1 MAILKTYNPR
11 KHDIHTYLPEATRD
25 PLVYGEQRGFNIL
38 CQGAAVD
45 FSGVSLRPRGFT
57 QVYPVDPSLYYNIVF
72 DINSINFWHT
82 SNPCAVLISP
92 KHAIICQHYRGR
104 GRPIGENEVYTF
116 LGKSGT
122 RHSRR
127 AIRVTDFSEQIDHSI
142 LEFESD
148 FPTNDVR
155 IYDTIADVS
164 DIPVGHDMWVHDSQS
179 RTYKRSMGVANY
191 DSSGVSSFSSYPI
204 SSTAGLNEGPS
215 PINNPSGTW
224 DPIIWVGDSG
234 SPTFVL
240 TPQGDTI
247 LVGLRHAFKE
257 QINEAEITLINEVLL
272 SSSEYS
278 VTHYGF
284 TTGGDG
290 GGEFPCPN
298 PCGLAITSFNDP
310 LISSPFISS
319 LYPDII
325 ETNSEIPSVNLTLQN
340 YQRADK
346 TNRFILS
353 RYSRDS
359 AHTDWYLYYLQ
370 SISSTLGKIKKQ
382 SETTTR
388 NPIVAVPAI
397 RTHYKKDES
406 QYYPNQYFTP

>member
-25 PLVYGEQRGFNIL
+25 PLVYGEQRGFNTL

-45 FSGVSLRPRGFT
+45 FSGVSLRPRGFA
-57 QVYPVDPSLYYNIVF
+57 QVFDPSQYYNIVF

-82 SNPCAVLISP
+82 TNPCAVLISP
-92 KHAIICQHYRGR
+92 RHAIICQHYRGTFPR
-104 GRPIGENEVYTF
+104 ENEFYTF

-122 RHSRR
+122 RHSRQVV
-127 AIRVTDFSEQIDHSI
+127 RVTHFSQQIDHSI

-155 IYDTIADVS
+155 IYDVIADVS
-164 DIPVGHDMWVHDSQS
+164 DIPEGRDMWVHDSQS

-204 SSTAGLNEGPS
+204 SSVEGLNEGPS

-247 LVGLRHAFKE
+247 FVGLRFGGG

-272 SSSEYS
+272 SSSDYS

-284 TTGGDG
+284 TTGGG
-290 GGEFPCPN
+290 GGGFPCPN
-298 PCGLAITSFNDP
+298 PCGLNITSFNDP
-310 LISSPFISS
+310 SISSPFISS
-319 LYPDII
+319 LYPDIV

-406 QYYPNQYFTP
+406 QYYPNHYFTP

>member
-1 MAILKTYNPR
+1 MAILKKYNPR
-11 KHDIHTYLPEATRD
+11 KHDIHTYVPEATRV

-72 DINSINFWHT
+72 DINSINFWNT

-122 RHSRR
+122 RHFRR
-127 AIRVTDFSEQIDHSI
+127 AIKVTDFSPQIDHSI
-142 LEFESD
+142 LEFESE
-148 FPTNDVR
+148 FPIGDVR

-164 DIPVGHDMWVHDSQS
+164 DIPEGRDMWVHDSQS
-179 RTYKRSMGVANY
+179 RTYKMSMGVANY
-191 DSSGVSSFSSYPI
+191 DSSGVSSFSAFPI
-204 SSTAGLNEGPS
+204 SSVEGLNEGPS
-215 PINNPSGTW
+215 PINNQSGTW
-224 DPIIWVGDSG
+224 QPIVWIGDSG

-247 LVGLRHAFKE
+247 FVGLKNGGG

-284 TTGGDG
+284 TTGGG
-290 GGEFPCPN
+290 GPPFPCFN
-298 PCGLAITSFNDP
+298 PCSSNITSFKDP

-346 TNRFILS
+346 TNQFILS

-397 RTHYKKDES
+397 RTRYKKDES

>member
-1 MAILKTYNPR
+1 MAILKTYNLR
-11 KHDIHTYLPEATRD
+11 KHDIHTYSPEATRD
-25 PLVYGEQRGFNIL
+25 PLVYGEQIGFNPF
-38 CQGAAVD
+38 CQGVAVD
-45 FSGVSLRPRGFT
+45 FSGVSLRPRGFA
-57 QVYPVDPSLYYNIVF
+57 QVFDPSQYYNIEF
-72 DINSINFWHT
+72 DINSINFWNT
-82 SNPCAVLISP
+82 TNPCAVLISP
-92 KHAIICQHYRGR
+92 KHAIICQHYRGTFPR
-104 GRPIGENEVYTF
+104 KNEFYTF
-116 LGKSGT
+116 LGKSGI
-122 RHSRR
+122 RHSRQVVN
-127 AIRVTDFSEQIDHSI
+127 VTHFSQQIDHSI

-148 FPTNDVR
+148 FPINDVR
-155 IYDTIADVS
+155 IYDVIADVS
-164 DIPVGHDMWVHDSQS
+164 DIPKGRDMWVHDCQS
-179 RTYKRSMGVANY
+179 RTYKRSMGMAGY
-191 DSSGVSSFSSYPI
+191 DTSGGVRSYSSSPI

-215 PINNPSGTW
+215 LISNPSVTM
-224 DPIIWVGDSG
+224 DPIVWVGDSG

-240 TPQGDTI
+240 TPQGDTL
-247 LVGLRHAFKE
+247 LVGLRHGGE

-272 SSSEYS
+272 SSSDYS

-284 TTGGDG
+284 TTGSG
-290 GGEFPCPN
+290 GGGPDLCFCGPDPN
-298 PCGLAITSFNDP
+298 GIINFNDP
-310 LISSPFISS
+310 SISSPFKSS
-319 LYPDII
+319 LYPYIV
-325 ETNSEIPSVNLTLQN
+325 ETYSEIPSVNLTLQN

-406 QYYPNQYFTP
+406 QYYPNHYFTP

>member
-1 MAILKTYNPR
+1 MAILKTYNAR

-92 KHAIICQHYRGR
+92 KHAIICQHYRGTFEPNPR
-104 GRPIGENEVYTF
+104 ENEAYTF

-122 RHSRR
+122 RHSRKVVK
-127 AIRVTDFSEQIDHSI
+127 VTFSIGNDHTL

-148 FPTNDVR
+148 FPADDVR
-155 IYDTIADVS
+155 IYDSIADVLN
-164 DIPVGHDMWVHDSQS
+164 IPLDRDVWVHDCQS
-179 RTYKRSMGVANY
+179 RTYKMSMGVGGNT
-191 DSSGVSSFSSYPI
+191 YPI
-204 SSTAGLNEGPS
+204 SSVEGLNEGPS

-224 DPIIWVGDSG
+224 PPIIWTGDSG
-234 SPTFVL
+234 SPYFVL
-240 TPQGDTI
+240 TPEGDTV
-247 LVGLRHAFKE
+247 LVGLMFGGGQIIAEEIDR
-257 QINEAEITLINEVLL
+257 INEELAPSGYT
-272 SSSEYS
+272 
-278 VTHYGF
+278 VTHYNF
-284 TTGGDG
+284 VTGGG
-290 GGEFPCPN
+290 PVPCF
-298 PCGLAITSFNDP
+298 CGPDDPINFNDP
-310 LISSPFISS
+310 LISTPFKSS
-319 LYPDII
+319 LYPYIV

-340 YQRADK
+340 YQRADN
-346 TNRFILS
+346 TNRFIMS

-359 AHTDWYLYYLQ
+359 AHTDWYLYYLYA
-370 SISSTLGKIKKQ
+370 ISSTLGKIKKQ

-406 QYYPNQYFTP
+406 QYYPNHYFTP

>member
-1 MAILKTYNPR
+1 MAILKTYNQR

-25 PLVYGEQRGFNIL
+25 PRVYGEQRGFNSE
-38 CQGAAVD
+38 CQGVAVD

-57 QVYPVDPSLYYNIVF
+57 QVNDISGGYSILFDPDN
-72 DINSINFWHT
+72 INFWNT

-127 AIRVTDFSEQIDHSI
+127 AIAVTDFSQQIDHSI
-142 LEFESD
+142 LEFESE

-155 IYDTIADVS
+155 IYDVIADVS
-164 DIPVGHDMWVHDSQS
+164 DIPEGRDMWVHDCQS
-179 RTYKRSMGVANY
+179 RTYKMSMGVANY
-191 DSSGVSSFSSYPI
+191 DSSGVSSYSSNPI
-204 SSTAGLNEGPS
+204 SSVAGLNEGPPS
-215 PINNPSGTW
+215 NGSSGTW
-224 DPIIWVGDSG
+224 PPYVWVGDSG

-240 TPQGDTI
+240 TPQGNTI
-247 LVGLRHAFKE
+247 FVGLRNGGG

-272 SSSEYS
+272 SSSNHS

-284 TTGGDG
+284 TTGGG
-290 GGEFPCPN
+290 GGGSQCLGACFP
-298 PCGLAITSFNDP
+298 GDLITFNDP
-310 LISSPFISS
+310 SISSPFKSS
-319 LYPDII
+319 LYPYIV

-340 YQRADK
+340 YQRADN
-346 TNRFILS
+346 TNRFIMS

-359 AHTDWYLYYLQ
+359 AHTDWYLYYLYA
-370 SISSTLGKIKKQ
+370 ISSTLGKIKKQ

-406 QYYPNQYFTP
+406 QYYPNHYFTP